1 MDVRYGAN
9 ATFTAPRTLTGGV
22 NCSNAVF
29 GDPLVGTPKHCE
41 VLGGTSSPS
50 PSPTAP
56 APAAPPAST
65 SGPITITA
73 GGTYTGNWE
82 STSSTPAVTIATTQ
96 PVTIANSIVKNLA
109 GGPLINATPG
119 GAVQLVVQ
127 NTFAYGGS
135 SYQTSGRF
143 LQSSNF
149 KSVTIRN
156 CTIEN
161 TRGIELELG
170 AAGSSVLITRN
181 KHHNIQGNGMTPV
194 GNFVQ
199 FRSVQNSTV
208 EVSWNQVI
216 NEYNKSNPEDLI
228 SLYQS
233 ANANVHDNYFFGQST
248 PGNAYANSSQ
258 NGITIES
265 GSQAGSASNNRIT
278 NNQVIAG
285 ESIGMFSGNN
295 NLFQGNRIV
304 RSGFLTDGVTLNRN
318 GYEGIWISTNGSNNH
333 AHGNYVGFVNRDG
346 ARVDGRFLGA
356 PEGDAGEWANN
367 THMSGAISL
376 AVEQNEW
383 ALWQQKL
390 SANGITV
397 GA

>member
-1 MDVRYGAN
+1 
-9 ATFTAPRTLTGGV
+9 
-22 NCSNAVF
+22 
-29 GDPLVGTPKHCE
+29 
-41 VLGGTSSPS
+41 
-50 PSPTAP
+50 
-56 APAAPPAST
+56 
-65 SGPITITA
+65 
-73 GGTYTGNWE
+73 
-82 STSSTPAVTIATTQ
+82 
-96 PVTIANSIVKNLA
+96 
-109 GGPLINATPG
+109 
-119 GAVQLVVQ
+119 
-127 NTFAYGGS
+127 
-135 SYQTSGRF
+135 
-143 LQSSNF
+143 
-149 KSVTIRN
+149 
-156 CTIEN
+156 
-161 TRGIELELG
+161 
-170 AAGSSVLITRN
+170 
-181 KHHNIQGNGMTPV
+181 MTPV

-304 RSGFLTDGVTLNRN
+304 RSGVLTDGVTLNRN

-356 PEGDAGEWANN
+356 PEGDPGEWSNN
-367 THMSGAISL
+367 THMPGTISL

-383 ALWQQKL
+383 TLWQQKL